1 MPSLSLAKLQIILK
15 DTVLVT
21 IGANGSPLLSVF
33 PALHQILQT
42 CYLIE
47 SSQRNTEIGK
57 VSQVPQQGR
66 GIARAPRQ
74 RHETVQPHSARLLLT
89 VHSVGEGENPR
100 ADWPVSP
107 FKSMASKAPQSV
119 RIPRKVMLTR
129 EMVVFF
135 GLE

>member
-1 MPSLSLAKLQIILK
+1 MS
-15 DTVLVT
+15 
-21 IGANGSPLLSVF
+21 
-33 PALHQILQT
+33 
-42 CYLIE
+42 
-47 SSQRNTEIGK
+47 R
-57 VSQVPQQGR
+57 VPQQGR

-74 RHETVQPHSARLLLT
+74 RHEAVQPHFARLLPT
-89 VHSVGEGENPR
+89 VHSVGEGGNLR